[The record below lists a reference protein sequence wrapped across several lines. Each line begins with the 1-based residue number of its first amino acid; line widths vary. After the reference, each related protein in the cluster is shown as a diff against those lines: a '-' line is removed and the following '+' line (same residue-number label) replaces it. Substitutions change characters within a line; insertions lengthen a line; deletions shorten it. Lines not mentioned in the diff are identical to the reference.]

1 MAMPEQDYST
11 PPAYLHEPFVLTLL
25 NTLLTNIDK
34 GRVRPLQVNSKTLP
48 ALFDYSSENTEYY
61 WSLIVDLADEYA
73 FFSIQMAR
81 PRPGIEVYE
90 KAHLVLE
97 PGGEALLRHWL
108 QRPRETPYTASWKR
122 AVESNAQYFIA
133 GGAAL
138 LAKPI
143 QRKGQTAEQVV
154 EGFVQA
160 AKLLIE
166 PITLRALSAKCFW
179 ADSKFLDVREDL
191 VRRLLPNADMYLIT
205 RPLLIHVAM
214 AATTQQVLFVE
225 NQDTFL
231 QLVAVQSQ
239 SPLLNNITL
248 INSAGFRGASSRI
261 RQPGATQFS
270 HVQPYDDDHFLAF
283 KRWWLNEGSTAI
295 PCYFWGD
302 LDYSGMAILAALGQ
316 SFTSITA
323 WQPGYRAMLSYHSGG
338 LCHSGEASGK
348 QRQIDP
354 GDIHCR
360 YTNNILLPLLR
371 STKMFV
377 DQEVVGMDDL
387 HAD

>member
-34 GRVRPLQVNSKTLP
+34 ERVRPLNVNSKTLP

-73 FFSIQMAR
+73 IFSIHMAR
-81 PRPGIEVYE
+81 PRPGVEVYE
-90 KAHLVLE
+90 KSRLVIKPE
-97 PGGEALLRHWL
+97 GEALLRHWL
-108 QRPRETPYTASWKR
+108 QRPRETPYAACWKR
-122 AVESNAQYFIA
+122 AGESNAQYFIA

-143 QRKGQTAEQVV
+143 RRQGQTAEQVV

-160 AKLLIE
+160 AKLLLE
-166 PITLRALSAKCFW
+166 PITLRSLSAKCFW

-231 QLVAVQSQ
+231 QLLAAQRC
-239 SPLLNNITL
+239 SPLCNNMTL
-248 INSAGFRGASSRI
+248 VNSAGFRGASSRI
-261 RQPGATQFS
+261 RQRGATQFS
-270 HVQPYDDDHFLAF
+270 HVQPYDEGQFLAF
-283 KRWWLNEGSTAI
+283 QRWWLSEGSTAI
-295 PCYFWGD
+295 LCYFWGD

-316 SFTSITA
+316 SFTSIAA
-323 WQPGYRAMLSYHSGG
+323 WQPGYRAMLSYHSKG
-338 LCHSGEASGK
+338 LYHSGEASAK
-348 QRQIDP
+348 ERQRDP
-354 GDIHCR
+354 GQSHCT
-360 YTNNILLPLLR
+360 YANDVLLPLLR
-371 STKMFV
+371 STEMFV
-377 DQEVVGMDDL
+377 DQEVVGMGDL
-387 HAD
+387 QAD

>member
-1 MAMPEQDYST
+1 MPEPSFRA
-11 PPAYLHEPFVLTLL
+11 PPAYLHEPFVLALL

-34 GRVRPLQVNSKTLP
+34 GRVRPLQVNRKTLP
-48 ALFDYSSENTEYY
+48 PLFDFSSENTEYY
-61 WSLIVDLADEYA
+61 WSLIVDLADEDEYA
-73 FFSIQMAR
+73 IFSIQMAR

-90 KAHLVLE
+90 KARLVLE

-108 QRPRETPYTASWKR
+108 QRPREASYAANWKR

-143 QRKGQTAEQVV
+143 QRQGQTAEQVV
-154 EGFVQA
+154 KGFVQA
-160 AKLLIE
+160 AKLPLE

-179 ADSKFLDVREDL
+179 ADSKFLDAREDL

-214 AATTQQVLFVE
+214 AATSRQVLFVE

-231 QLVAVQSQ
+231 QLVAAQSQ
-239 SPLLNNITL
+239 SPLLNNMTL

-261 RQPGATQFS
+261 RQRGATQFS
-270 HVQPYDDDHFLAF
+270 HVQPYDEGQFLAF
-283 KRWWLNEGSTAI
+283 QRWWLNQGSKAI

-316 SFTSITA
+316 NFTDIRA
-323 WQPGYRAMLSYHSGG
+323 WQPGYRAMLSYHSKG

-348 QRQIDP
+348 ERQRDP
-354 GDIHCR
+354 GQSHCA
-360 YTNNILLPLLR
+360 YVNDVLLPLLR

-377 DQEVVGMDDL
+377 DQEVVGMGDL
-387 HAD
+387 HTD